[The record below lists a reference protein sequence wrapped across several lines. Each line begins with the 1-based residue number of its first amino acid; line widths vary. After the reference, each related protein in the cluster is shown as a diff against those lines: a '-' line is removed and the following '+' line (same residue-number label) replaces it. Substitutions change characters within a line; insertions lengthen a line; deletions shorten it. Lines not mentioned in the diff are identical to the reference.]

1 MVEEIVQKTFDNKQ
15 FGTIRTI
22 TIDGESYF
30 VARDV
35 ANALGYAKPENAI
48 SAHVDY
54 EDKTTT
60 LIQGN
65 GSNYKSRT
73 TIINESGLYSL
84 ILSSKLPSA
93 RAFKRWVTSEGLPE
107 IRKTGGYSRNG
118 YVITNNQELIARALL
133 QAQQIISEMQ
143 PKALYADIFQNG
155 RITINEFAEVM
166 KRNGINTNSIKM
178 YAWMR
183 KNGYLVESGDRY
195 NLPTEWAARLGL
207 FEEEDFSYGCPDKW
221 AVRKKVY
228 ITGAGQQYF
237 VELFMTIKDNEQIEC
252 LQK

>member
-1 MVEEIVQKTFDNKQ
+1 MSNEMLETTRIFNNNM
-15 FGTIRTI
+15 FGKIRTMI
-22 TIDGESYF
+22 ISGEPYF
-30 VARDV
+30 VGMDIAM
-35 ANALGYAKPENAI
+35 ALGYSNTRDALAKHTDE
-48 SAHVDY
+48 
-54 EDKTTT
+54 EDKATVAIYDGRQKRNVTA
-60 LIQGN
+60 
-65 GSNYKSRT
+65 
-73 TIINESGLYSL
+73 INESGLYSL

-93 RAFKRWVTSEGLPE
+93 RAFKRWVTSEVLPE

-118 YVITNNQELIARALL
+118 YVITNNQELIARALI

-155 RITINEFAEVM
+155 RITINEFAGVM

-207 FEEEDFSYGCPDKW
+207 FEEEDFSYGCPDKG

-237 VELFMTIKDNEQIEC
+237 VELFMTIKDNEQIDC